1 MSITFIIILFT
12 SGLSIW
18 AFNNHDVLEK
28 CKHYPY
34 LENRYKEYYR
44 WVTSGFV
51 HADYQHLIFNMF
63 TLYFFGEKV
72 EHYFGV
78 LFPMGMTFYLVFY
91 LLGIAMACAP
101 TFFEHRDNPRYAAIG
116 ASGAVSAVLFAAIL
130 FDPNSK
136 IYLMIFPFGMPGWI
150 FGILYL
156 AYSQY
161 ASRNSNDNIGHTA
174 HFYGAVFGFILP
186 IILKPS
192 LFSMFLAELM
202 GR

>member
-1 MSITFIIILFT
+1 MSITLIIIAFT
-12 SGLSIW
+12 CALSIW
-18 AFNNHDVLEK
+18 GFNNLDVFNK

-34 LENRYKEYYR
+34 QEERHREFYR
-44 WVTSGFV
+44 WLTSGFV
-51 HADYQHLIFNMF
+51 HADYQHLLFNMF
-63 TLYFFGEKV
+63 TLYFFGERV
-72 EHYFGV
+72 EHYFAV
-78 LFPMGMTFYLVFY
+78 NLPLGMTFFLVFY

-101 TFFEHRDNPRYAAIG
+101 TFFEHRNNPRYAAIG

-130 FDPNSK
+130 FEPNNK

-174 HFYGAVFGFILP
+174 HFYGALFGFILP
-186 IILKPS
+186 IVLKPS
-192 LFSMFLAELM
+192 LFSAFLAQLL
-202 GR
+202 GN